1 MKLFTAFIVLL
12 AFTTS
17 SMQRASDSNRDILG
31 TWVFERVELVY
42 TETPDPEEKDF
53 IDALLIPM
61 LEEGLSYIQLS
72 FYADGTMRTLV
83 DSPEESLDELGYWNL
98 SADSK
103 VLTLQ
108 NEEGA
113 DAHDVHLLNN
123 TEMILA
129 VEDEGFTMLM
139 HLKKK

>member
-72 FYADGTMRTLV
+72 FYADGTMRTVV
-83 DSPEESLDELGYWNL
+83 DAPEESSDELGYWNL
-98 SADSK
+98 SADGK
-103 VLTLQ
+103 VLTI
-108 NEEGA
+108 NSEDEA
-113 DAHDVHLLNN
+113 DAHKVHLLNN
-123 TEMILA
+123 SEMILA
-129 VEDEGFTMLM
+129 IDDEGFTMLM
-139 HLKKK
+139 HMKKK